1 MRLGAIALVGMVLLG
16 LGWKFREREG
26 SYGLILQ
33 GIGIA
38 TLYLVVFVAAK
49 IYLLVDLKVAFGI
62 MFLIVAMGAF
72 LAVYQNSLALAL
84 FAITG
89 GFLVP
94 ILTSNNSGSHVALFS
109 YYAMLDAGI
118 VIIAWYRSWRVLN
131 LTGFIF
137 TFGIATIWGV
147 LRYDPGIFCDHR
159 AILDYSF
166 LFFSWLFL
174 SFLHG
179 ESRLKSIAIW
189 TPRLSL
195 DCLLLLLHCNLL

>member
-49 IYLLVDLKVAFGI
+49 IYLLVDLEVAFGI
-62 MFLIVAMGAF
+62 MFLLVAMGTF

-147 LRYDPGIFCDHR
+147 LRYDPTFLRLQSHFYC
-159 AILDYSF
+159 SF
-166 LFFSWLFL
+166 LFFSWLSL

-179 ESRLKSIAIW
+179 ESHLKSIAIW
-189 TPRLSL
+189 TPHLSL
-195 DCLLLLLHCNLL
+195 DCLLLPLGYNLL